1 MLSNVHRYFLVFLT
15 PSGVPLSPYQ
25 AAFYTAAHKLMA
37 HVCSGTGTGLI
48 DASARLL
55 VP

>member
-15 PSGVPLSPYQ
+15 PSGVALSLYQ
-25 AAFYTAAHKLMA
+25 AAFYNAAHRLMN

-48 DASARLL
+48 NASALLL